1 MTIKGTK
8 STENWK
14 PRSDHADTFIYVMGP
29 AGMKGYISVTTDGT
43 VYKKSISSN
52 TYPDDFTLS
61 TVTRSNYEKLDAIYK
76 KDYVI
81 PYNLMANLL
90 QSPGFLREQYYRP
103 DDDTIVEMYEWYAPN
118 GDRMS
123 GAFYNGLL
131 TGMAGLVFIPAE

>member
-1 MTIKGTK
+1 
-8 STENWK
+8 
-14 PRSDHADTFIYVMGP
+14 
-29 AGMKGYISVTTDGT
+29 
-43 VYKKSISSN
+43 
-52 TYPDDFTLS
+52 
-61 TVTRSNYEKLDAIYK
+61 
-76 KDYVI
+76 
-81 PYNLMANLL
+81 MANLL